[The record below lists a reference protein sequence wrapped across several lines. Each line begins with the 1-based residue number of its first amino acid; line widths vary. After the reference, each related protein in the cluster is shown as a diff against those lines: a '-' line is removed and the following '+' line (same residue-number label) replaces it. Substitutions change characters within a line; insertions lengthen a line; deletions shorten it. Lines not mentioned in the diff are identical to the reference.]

1 MLTEKEYKKALSIV
15 KEYRNQLGLSVIK
28 ERFSIDDLELSQC
41 SIGVPSC
48 TIINFSEDDCY
59 RLYDLISEKIG
70 CVEWCNV
77 DDAGYL
83 TISFYRKTMLTDEMI
98 EVTLDCLNTL

>member
-1 MLTEKEYKKALSIV
+1 MITEKEYKKALFIV
-15 KEYRNQLGLSVIK
+15 KEYRKQSSLSVIK
-28 ERFSIDDLELSQC
+28 EHFTIDDLELTQG

-48 TIINFSEDDCY
+48 TIINFSENDCH
-59 RLYDLISEKIG
+59 RLYDLISEKIT

-83 TISFYRKTMLTDEMI
+83 TISFYRTTELTDEMI
-98 EVTLDCLNTL
+98 EVTLDCLNTR